1 LCALKELLVREQVDV
16 HKLSI
21 GPKSS
26 FFAFFA
32 GGLILLLVSSKF
44 DDLLVYQGATVM
56 MFVIAIS
63 SIILLTG
70 YSGQISLGHGA
81 FLGVGGYAAAVT
93 RNNLNWPIIVCIVV
107 GVLAAA
113 FAGALIGLSAAR
125 LSGPYLAGST
135 LALAVG
141 LPSIVNQFDSLGGEQ
156 GLFFD
161 VGAPPAFLGEGFSP
175 YRWFFYA
182 ASLAML
188 VSMWVL
194 RNLLNSR
201 YGRSWRAVRGNDVAA
216 QLSGINIARSRIL
229 AFTLSAGL
237 AGLAGV
243 VLAMTLGTV
252 SPGVYPLALSFS
264 LATGAVLSGVNTLG
278 GVMIG
283 AVTLVAIPE
292 IADSISHRFGDSE
305 VMTTNLPGILVSTL
319 LILTVLFVPN
329 GPVEQMRLA
338 RNKKRAHAQ
347 R

>member
-1 LCALKELLVREQVDV
+1 V
-16 HKLSI
+16 HKFKV
-21 GPKSS
+21 GPVSS
-26 FFAFFA
+26 FFGFA
-32 GGLILLLVSSKF
+32 IAGLLIFLVSSKI
-44 DDLLVYQGATVM
+44 DDVRVYQGATVM
-56 MFVIAIS
+56 MFVIGIS

-81 FLGVGGYAAAVT
+81 FLAVGGYAAALT
-93 RNNLNWPIIVCIVV
+93 RNNLNLPVLVCVV
-107 GVLAAA
+107 IGVLTAAI
-113 FAGALIGLSAAR
+113 AGALIGLSAAR

-141 LPSIVNQFDSLGGEQ
+141 LPSIVNQFESLGGEQ

-161 VGAPPAFLGEGFSP
+161 VGLPPAFLGEGFSP
-175 YRWFFYA
+175 YRWFFYSA
-182 ASLAML
+182 TLAML
-188 VSMWVL
+188 ISLWGL

-229 AFTLSAGL
+229 AFTVSAGI

-243 VLAMTLGTV
+243 ILAMTLGSV
-252 SPGVYPLALSFS
+252 SPGAYPLVLSFS

-292 IADSISHRFGDSE
+292 IADSISHRLGGSE
-305 VMTTNLPGILVSTL
+305 AVTTNLPGILVSGL

-329 GPVEQMRLA
+329 GPVEQMRLS
-338 RNKKRAHAQ
+338 RNKKRAHA
-347 R
+347 RH

>member
-1 LCALKELLVREQVDV
+1 M
-16 HKLSI
+16 HKFKLN
-21 GPKSS
+21 PVNS
-26 FFAFFA
+26 FFAFIA
-32 GGLILLLVSSKF
+32 LGLILVFVSGKF
-44 DDLLVYQGATVM
+44 DDLVVYQGATVM

-63 SIILLTG
+63 SITLLTG
-70 YSGQISLGHGA
+70 YSGQVSLGHGA

-93 RNNLNWPIIVCIVV
+93 RNNYNLPIIVCIVI

-113 FAGALIGLSAAR
+113 IAGALIGLSAAR

-141 LPSIVNQFDSLGGEQ
+141 LPSIVNRFDSLGGEQ

-182 ASLAML
+182 ATLAML
-188 VSMWVL
+188 VSLWGL
-194 RNLLNSR
+194 RNVLNSR
-201 YGRSWRAVRGNDVAA
+201 YGRTWRAVRGNDVAA
-216 QLSGINIARSRIL
+216 QLSGVNIARSKIL

-243 VLAMTLGTV
+243 ILAMTLGTV

-264 LATGAVLSGVNTLG
+264 LATGAVLSGINTLG

-292 IADSISHRFGDSE
+292 IADSISHRLGGSE
-305 VMTTNLPGILVSTL
+305 VLTTNLPGILVSAL

-329 GPVEQMRLA
+329 GPVEQMRNT
-338 RNKKRAHAQ
+338 RNKKRVHAQ

>member
-1 LCALKELLVREQVDV
+1 M
-16 HKLSI
+16 HKFKLN
-21 GPKSS
+21 PVNS
-26 FFAFFA
+26 FFAFIA
-32 GGLILLLVSSKF
+32 LGLILVFVSGKF
-44 DDLLVYQGATVM
+44 DDLVVYQGATVM

-63 SIILLTG
+63 SITLLTG
-70 YSGQISLGHGA
+70 YSGQVSLGHGA

-93 RNNLNWPIIVCIVV
+93 RNNYNLPIIVCIVI

-113 FAGALIGLSAAR
+113 IAGALIGLSAAR

-141 LPSIVNQFDSLGGEQ
+141 LPSIVNRFDSLGGEQ

-182 ASLAML
+182 ATLAML
-188 VSMWVL
+188 VSLWGL
-194 RNLLNSR
+194 RNVLNSR
-201 YGRSWRAVRGNDVAA
+201 YGRTWRAVRGNDVAA
-216 QLSGINIARSRIL
+216 QLSGVNIARSKIL

-264 LATGAVLSGVNTLG
+264 LATGAVLSGINTLG

-292 IADSISHRFGDSE
+292 IADSISHRLGGSE
-305 VMTTNLPGILVSTL
+305 VLTTNLPGILVSAL

-329 GPVEQMRLA
+329 GPVEQMRNT
-338 RNKKRAHAQ
+338 RNKKRVHAQ

>member
-1 LCALKELLVREQVDV
+1 M
-16 HKLSI
+16 HKLKF
-21 GPKSS
+21 GPVASL
-26 FFAFFA
+26 FAFIGA
-32 GGLILLLVSSKF
+32 GAFILLATNKF

-56 MFVIAIS
+56 MFIVGIS

-81 FLGVGGYAAAVT
+81 FLGVGGYAAAVM
-93 RNNLNWPIIVCIVV
+93 RNNYNLPIFVCIVI
-107 GVLAAA
+107 GVLASGI
-113 FAGALIGLSAAR
+113 AGALIGLSAAR

-182 ASLAML
+182 ATLAML
-188 VSMWVL
+188 ISMWGL
-194 RNLLNSR
+194 RNVLNSR
-201 YGRSWRAVRGNDVAA
+201 YGRTWRAVRGNDVAA
-216 QLSGINIARSRIL
+216 QLSGVNIARSRVL

-243 VLAMTLGTV
+243 MLAMTLGTV
-252 SPGVYPLALSFS
+252 SPGAYPLALSFS

-278 GVMIG
+278 GVIIG

-292 IADSISHRFGDSE
+292 IADSISIRFGGSE
-305 VMTTNLPGILVSTL
+305 VMTTNLPGILVSAL

-338 RNKKRAHAQ
+338 RDKKRAHAQ

>member
-1 LCALKELLVREQVDV
+1 V
-16 HKLSI
+16 HKFKLN
-21 GPKSS
+21 PVNS
-26 FFAFFA
+26 FFAFIA
-32 GGLILLLVSSKF
+32 LGLILVFVSGKF
-44 DDLLVYQGATVM
+44 DDLVVYQGATVM

-63 SIILLTG
+63 SITLLTG
-70 YSGQISLGHGA
+70 YSGQVSLGHGA

-93 RNNLNWPIIVCIVV
+93 RNNYNLPIIVCIVI

-113 FAGALIGLSAAR
+113 IAGALIGLSAAR

-141 LPSIVNQFDSLGGEQ
+141 LPSIVNRFDSLGGEQ

-182 ASLAML
+182 ATLAML
-188 VSMWVL
+188 VSLWGL
-194 RNLLNSR
+194 RNVLNSR
-201 YGRSWRAVRGNDVAA
+201 YGRTWRAVRGNDVAA
-216 QLSGINIARSRIL
+216 QLSGVNIARSKIL

-243 VLAMTLGTV
+243 ILAMTLGTV

-264 LATGAVLSGVNTLG
+264 LATGAVLSGINTLG

-292 IADSISHRFGDSE
+292 IADSISHRLGGSE
-305 VMTTNLPGILVSTL
+305 VLTTNLPGILVSAL

-329 GPVEQMRLA
+329 GPVEQMRNT
-338 RNKKRAHAQ
+338 RNKKRVHAQ